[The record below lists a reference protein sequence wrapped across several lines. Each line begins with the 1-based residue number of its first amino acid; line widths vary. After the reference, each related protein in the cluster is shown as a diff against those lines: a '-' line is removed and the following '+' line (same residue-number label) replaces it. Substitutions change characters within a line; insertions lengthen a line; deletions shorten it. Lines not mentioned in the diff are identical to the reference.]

1 MGWVGVGWTS
11 FAVYLFC
18 DSGHVRTCGLGERCE
33 TRRQKSGSSLESSP
47 NEWLIARIESG
58 ACQLDVGV
66 LDCLENN
73 EVGS

>member
-1 MGWVGVGWTS
+1 MVWGR
-11 FAVYLFC
+11 
-18 DSGHVRTCGLGERCE
+18 DVRLGGR
-33 TRRQKSGSSLESSP
+33 SPGSSLESSP

-73 EVGS
+73 EVGSQAWL